1 MNHTNQTKPEIR
13 IIESWTGGYTVE
25 IGRKTH
31 PGQEAPWVPEARFE
45 GYTLESAEATAL
57 FDAEAYGI
65 DYIGCYDRFEQPVKR
80 SVINE
85 RQGI

>member
-1 MNHTNQTKPEIR
+1 MNHTNQTKSEIR
-13 IIESWTGGYTVE
+13 IIESWADGYTVE

-31 PGQEAPWVPEARFE
+31 PGEHAPWVPEARFG
-45 GYTLESAEATAL
+45 GYTLKTAEEAAL

-65 DYIGCYDRFEQPVKR
+65 DYVGCYDKFGQPVKR

>member
-1 MNHTNQTKPEIR
+1 MTNQTKPEIR

-45 GYTLESAEATAL
+45 GYTLEAAEAAGEGVTDFVRHAI
-57 FDAEAYGI
+57 ET
-65 DYIGCYDRFEQPVKR
+65 R
-80 SVINE
+80 SRGGAKGRR
-85 RQGI
+85 RQ